1 MRQYFPGQWVFSK
14 QIDRPE
20 NEAIKLTLSNALDNT
35 NTIVLH
41 FSGPQNANMFHMCEE
56 IMNECD
62 VFENVS
68 LVFIIA
74 KKQQALVCDLGET
87 RVANCNVT
95 IFYPKKMTQST
106 YITYLVLCSIQRKLI
121 LEIQM
126 KF

>member
-74 KKQQALVCDLGET
+74 KRTAGTCV
-87 RVANCNVT
+87 
-95 IFYPKKMTQST
+95 
-106 YITYLVLCSIQRKLI
+106 
-121 LEIQM
+121 
-126 KF
+126 